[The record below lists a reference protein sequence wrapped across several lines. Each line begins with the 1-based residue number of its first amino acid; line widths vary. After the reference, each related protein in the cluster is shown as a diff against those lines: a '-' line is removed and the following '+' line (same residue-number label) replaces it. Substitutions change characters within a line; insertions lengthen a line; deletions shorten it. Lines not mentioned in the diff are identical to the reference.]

1 MNFSKIR
8 FAAIFSFVVLLST
21 TAFSQTLFLRET
33 FPTATS
39 NTNDDYGDDHTV
51 AGDLGNWAV
60 VTTAD
65 IRNYVG
71 GSTAVSPDY
80 ALILQTQGS
89 NAQSSTISSG
99 NINLSN
105 VSNGI
110 CAANGI
116 VLKFQVRRTGL
127 TTGHNLAVEF
137 SNNGGGAYTVA
148 QANVLTSIT
157 ANNQWFTVAVTVPN
171 THWVNNFR
179 VRFNFTRTTND
190 DVSVLIDDVVLTD
203 PTVPDFSGAFTEIV
217 SGGAGFAVNDVY
229 RYNSVV
235 TSPADYYAEVKIEAI
250 SNATIDVFDNNDVGV
265 ANRFQ
270 PRIMPNATL
279 NADREGYVQF
289 SITFKKTSDNTVAAL
304 EGLRYRHYDIDG
316 SQASGT
322 NSYSFRE
329 TGWITGHGSI
339 LVNAPSDLVDAGN
352 IVDAGPPNPTT
363 WRKILGELAEHDGLS
378 SDPDVVFTAVYGS
391 VSTIR
396 FRLGY
401 VFDEITGSTDL
412 GQPSREYGTEF
423 GCFNLSTQIPLPVK
437 LLSFTGSYKNSIT
450 TLNWETVNEQ
460 LFDRFEVERSSNGV
474 DFVSIGTKAAAA
486 SSYSAKQSYQLPD
499 NLSAVSGTVF
509 YYRLKM
515 VDLDGKFKHSNV
527 IMIRKDN
534 KSLNGI
540 AVNPSPVVNGI
551 ATVRFSSAA
560 AATVD
565 FRVVDM
571 QGRVVLQQQNKVY
584 EGNNSISLNNLSRLQ
599 PGVYTLQLQNGGET
613 EVVKFSV
620 AK

>member
-1 MNFSKIR
+1 MNFSKLR
-8 FAAIFSFVVLLST
+8 FIAIFSFVMLLST
-21 TAFSQTLFLRET
+21 TVFSQTLFLRET

-39 NTNDDYGDDHTV
+39 GANDDFGDDHNV

-65 IRNYVG
+65 IRNYVA
-71 GSTAVSPDY
+71 GSTFVSPDY

-89 NAQSSTISSG
+89 GAQSSTISSA
-99 NINLSN
+99 NINLSGAN
-105 VSNGI
+105 SGL

-116 VLKFQVRRTGL
+116 VLKFQLRRTAA

-148 QANVLTSIT
+148 QANVLTSVT
-157 ANNQWFTVAVTVPN
+157 ANNQWFTVAITVPN

-190 DVSVLIDDVVLTD
+190 DVSVLIDDVVITD
-203 PTVPDFSGAFTEIV
+203 PTVPDFSGAYTETTNA
-217 SGGAGFAVNDVY
+217 GTGFAVGDVY
-229 RYNSVV
+229 RFNSVV

-250 SNATIDVFDNNDVGV
+250 SNAVITTFDNNSAGV

-270 PRIMPNATL
+270 PQIDADQTL
-279 NADREGYVQF
+279 TADREGYVQF
-289 SITFKKTSDNTVAAL
+289 SITFKKSSDNTIAAL

-316 SQASGT
+316 SQTTGT

-339 LVNAPSDLVDAGN
+339 LVNSPSDLVDAGS
-352 IVDAGPPNPTT
+352 IADAGPPNPTT
-363 WRKILGELAEHDGLS
+363 WRKILGELVEHDGLTN
-378 SDPDVVFTAVYGS
+378 DPDVYFTAVYGS

-401 VFDEITGSTDL
+401 VFDEITGSASYN
-412 GQPSREYGTEF
+412 PAAREYGTEF

-437 LLSFTGSYKNSIT
+437 LLSFTGSYRNNIT

-460 LFDRFEVERSSNGV
+460 LFDRFEVERSSNGA
-474 DFVSIGTKAAAA
+474 DFTTIGIKPA
-486 SSYSAKQSYQLPD
+486 SAVNFSAKQSYQLND
-499 NLSAVSGTVF
+499 DLSSVNGSVF

-515 VDLDGKFKHSNV
+515 IDTDGKFKHSSV
-527 IMIRKDN
+527 IMIRKEG
-534 KSLNGI
+534 KTLNGI
-540 AVNPSPVVNGI
+540 AVNPSPVINGI
-551 ATVRFSSAA
+551 ATVRFSATSK
-560 AATVD
+560 ATVD

-571 QGRVVLQQQNKVY
+571 QGRVVLQQQNKVF
-584 EGNNSISLNNLSRLQ
+584 EGNNSISLNDLSRLQ
-599 PGVYTLQLQNGGET
+599 PGVYTLQMLNGAEMET
-613 EVVKFSV
+613 VKFAV